1 MGNSCVAEDTTR
13 LVKKPWSSQ
22 WLCRFGNSRGLDTLR
37 VKANVDRIEEEDKKV
52 IWIKMQGNRMTS
64 GKVITGNKG
73 YYPEDN
79 IFMISEC

>member
-1 MGNSCVAEDTTR
+1 M
-13 LVKKPWSSQ
+13 
-22 WLCRFGNSRGLDTLR
+22 R

-64 GKVITGNKG
+64 GKVITGNKED
-73 YYPEDN
+73 YPEDN